1 MNTKTIKSISIIIIF
16 LIFHFEIKAQE
27 IKSKKDNRIYTS
39 IDYTIFGPQGS
50 LAYDFYTLKGR
61 CFGFSV
67 SQAMGLYQINK
78 DPTIYYNMNEIRLNL
93 SFRHTN
99 TIFESK
105 VVDAFF
111 IIKAGI
117 SYNSLYDK
125 NTVLILP
132 SFNVGSGLDIKL
144 IKSSGIRLEAGIGS
158 PYCSS
163 IGYFFKY

>member
-1 MNTKTIKSISIIIIF
+1 MSIKTINNSLIIITF
-16 LIFHFEIKAQE
+16 LSFHFEIEAQE
-27 IKSKKDNRIYTS
+27 IKTKKDNRIYTS

-67 SQAMGLYQINK
+67 SQAMGFYQINQ
-78 DPTIYYNMNEIRLNL
+78 DPTIYYDMNEIRLNL

-111 IIKAGI
+111 ILKAGI
-117 SYNSLYDK
+117 SYNSLLNN
-125 NTVLILP
+125 NTTLILP

-158 PYCSS
+158 PYCAS